1 MHGFVYIVSLAWTE
15 DFLKVLSLKMYKNK
29 YFSWQR
35 KVQLNSQ
42 SRFWRWTPLQK
53 YFCRKLAHDVQ
64 LIVLF

>member
-29 YFSWQR
+29 YFLWQR

-42 SRFWRWTPLQK
+42 SRFEGELRYK
-53 YFCRKLAHDVQ
+53 SIFAVN
-64 LIVLF
+64 